1 MPRRTRKTI
10 RLNSEASFTAL
21 TTSLS
26 SLLGRYE
33 YTDEKSNKFWECVY
47 ESELGTYTTSWGRI
61 GSRGQSKVGL
71 TGKEALKKIQE
82 KIAKGYI
89 VHAQGDR
96 LDNKN
101 TDQMQATRRMKEK
114 RKDREEI
121 NEFMEELRKIK

>member
-82 KIAKGYI
+82 KIAKGY
-89 VHAQGDR
+89 R
-96 LDNKN
+96 LDKLWSNKN